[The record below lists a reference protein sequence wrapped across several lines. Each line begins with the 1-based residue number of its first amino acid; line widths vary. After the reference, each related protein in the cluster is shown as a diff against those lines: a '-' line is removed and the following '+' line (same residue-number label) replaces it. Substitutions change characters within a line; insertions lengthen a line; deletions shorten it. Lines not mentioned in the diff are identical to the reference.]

1 MIMRPIFCARF
12 EEILNISSL
21 SMGLGTVDRVDMK
34 YGRWT
39 ACVGFFG
46 ALIETICFPCTT
58 TLRNQKFK
66 CVFIMK
72 AYGTIS
78 EMDSGD
84 NDIHVSFY
92 YNRETDHR

>member
-34 YGRWT
+34 YGNSNVKNSST
-39 ACVGFFG
+39 GNKDADLSDGP
-46 ALIETICFPCTT
+46 LYE
-58 TLRNQKFK
+58 
-66 CVFIMK
+66 MK